1 MLTTPLPE
9 HPADNYGYAADIHKR
24 MAEVWEVARDKIS
37 KSREKQ
43 RRYYD
48 KKSRPSTL
56 QIGDYAVKYNKC
68 GYPNLTSKLIHR
80 WKGIY
85 IIKDINETN
94 ASIQLYSEPDD
105 EWERTHLNML

>member
-1 MLTTPLPE
+1 MLTTPLTE
-9 HPADNYGYAADIHKR
+9 HSADNYGYAADIHKR

-37 KSREKQ
+37 KSKEKQ

>member
-1 MLTTPLPE
+1 MV
-9 HPADNYGYAADIHKR
+9 
-24 MAEVWEVARDKIS
+24 EVWEVARDKIS